1 MNPNRILISFQ
12 YIAQSPSFPDADW
25 ENVCTHGPN
34 STYWATHPKKIR
46 RAIKYHLNVFTMGLS
61 SVEGYS
67 VDSEMSIKYD
77 ACSPIN
83 EHTPT
88 AEVIQRWQGLMR
100 EIRGSFDLLCPEFII
115 AHWPVGRSG
124 QGRKIGMR
132 TST

>member
-1 MNPNRILISFQ
+1 MEHNNKKWYEKISREP
-12 YIAQSPSFPDADW
+12 QSKLKGCID
-25 ENVCTHGPN
+25 
-34 STYWATHPKKIR
+34 IR
-46 RAIKYHLNVFTMGLS
+46 V
-61 SVEGYS
+61 VEYPP
-67 VDSEMSIKYD
+67 KYD

-124 QGRKIGMR
+124 QERKIGMR